1 MIETILILAA
11 LLLSLFCLGYSVIQR
26 RDLYFPLPK
35 GLPGFLKNRH
45 AIYLAMLGA
54 LAISA
59 AASSLE
65 RLAPGVGAGPCA
77 VSVAFQVALLLAFA
91 IYAVDLLKRKS
102 GATARRGGR
111 LAVLLLALTAAAGVA
126 IRMIWAVRVELFFE
140 AFALFGC
147 MVLLEQDDDSPARG
161 RDKRFQYSMTLAVA
175 LTILA
180 VIAMNVAVILNLS
193 SAQSDEIG
201 NTQLDVIRSDL
212 QDTIT
217 EAETNVLRVA
227 IGAEQLMES
236 GASREALT
244 EYFYEQRDKHLS
256 DESFLNVYIA
266 GRDWYIVPDFN
277 APEGFHAAERVWYIG
292 AQDCPGEVYIS
303 EPYMDANGHG
313 CASPSPRC
321 CPTARPS
328 SAWI

>member
-1 MIETILILAA
+1 M
-11 LLLSLFCLGYSVIQR
+11 
-26 RDLYFPLPK
+26 
-35 GLPGFLKNRH
+35 
-45 AIYLAMLGA
+45 
-54 LAISA
+54 
-59 AASSLE
+59 
-65 RLAPGVGAGPCA
+65 
-77 VSVAFQVALLLAFA
+77 
-91 IYAVDLLKRKS
+91 
-102 GATARRGGR
+102 
-111 LAVLLLALTAAAGVA
+111 LLLALTAAAGVA

-244 EYFYEQRDKHLS
+244 EYFYEQRGKHLS